1 MILQALVQRY
11 EDSEVKVPLYWQKRN
26 IDFAVNLNLEGDILD
41 ITPLWTEEGKKK
53 IRRIEILPEEPPGR
67 TSGIKA
73 GFLCDNESYIFG
85 KDPKRGTEKYE
96 AARALH
102 NEVLAQAGSSVS
114 DAIKAYFAHP
124 MQDDLE
130 LDRGVYTFQV
140 NGLFA
145 YEDEAIR
152 EAWNKYKE
160 TIKEGE
166 IIRCLVSGEFD
177 HIDSL
182 HGKIA
187 LPGVSMGSV
196 PFISINAES
205 FTSYGSTSK
214 DPAARIGQESSFK
227 YASALNNLLQDAKHV
242 KRLGQ
247 DTLVYW
253 AEGDDRAE
261 MEVMDLLAEPKE
273 DDQAVLEAIIT
284 NIANGAQVNVD
295 GCDLSKQFYL
305 LCLSPN
311 AGRISVRFFHHN
323 RFGNIVQHITDHYRN
338 LKILGKSKFAFI
350 PPWMILSETTVKKKT
365 KDVLPLL
372 GGQLFESII
381 SSKIYPMT
389 LYHAILRRIR
399 AGEETNTTK
408 AAIIKAI
415 LIKNFGSEV
424 ATVALNKESNNI
436 PYTLGRLFSILENLQ
451 ERAIGSSTIRQSYF
465 SSASTN
471 PSTVFPRLLA
481 LSMHHADK
489 LDSSVWFEQQ
499 KGDLI
504 DKLDPD
510 NPFPQTL
517 SLQEQGEFI
526 VGYYHQQQERYKKKE
541 EK

>member
-11 EDSEVKVPLYWQKRN
+11 EDSVDKIPLYWQRRHIDYAIN
-26 IDFAVNLNLEGDILD
+26 IDQAGNILE
-41 ITPLWTEEGKKK
+41 ITPLVEEKDNKKS
-53 IRRIEILPEEPPGR
+53 RRIETLPEEPPGR

-73 GFLCDNESYIFG
+73 GFLCDNEGYFFG
-85 KDPKRGTEKYE
+85 KDPKRGPEKYE
-96 AARALH
+96 AARILH
-102 NEVLAQAGSSVS
+102 DEVLSDVKSVAAT
-114 DAIKAYFAHP
+114 AIKAYFANP
-124 MQDDLE
+124 MQVDRE
-130 LDRGVYTFQV
+130 VERGVYTFEV
-140 NGLFA
+140 NGIFA
-145 YEDEAIR
+145 YEDPAIK
-152 EAWNKYKE
+152 EAWHKYKE
-160 TIKEGE
+160 EVKEGKV
-166 IIRCLVSGEFD
+166 IRCLVSGKLD
-177 HIDSL
+177 NIDPL
-182 HGKIA
+182 HGKIG

-205 FTSYGSTSK
+205 FTSYGNTIK
-214 DPAARIGQESSFK
+214 DPAAPIGQEASFK
-227 YASALNNLLQDAKHV
+227 YATALNGLINDTKHA
-242 KRLGQ
+242 KRLGP

-261 MEVMDLLAEPKE
+261 MEIMDLLAEPKE
-273 DDQAVLEAIIT
+273 DDQVKIEAI
-284 NIANGAQVNVD
+284 VNSVAEGKLVD
-295 GCDLSKQFYL
+295 VEGCDFSKQFYL

-323 RFGNIVQHITDHYRN
+323 RFGSIVRYISQHYKN
-338 LKILGKSKFAFI
+338 LEIVGNSKFAFI

-365 KDVLPLL
+365 KDALPLL
-372 GGQLFESII
+372 GGQLFEAII
-381 SSKIYPMT
+381 SSKHYPMT

-408 AAIIKAI
+408 AAVIKAV
-415 LIKNFGSEV
+415 LIKNFRSEV
-424 ATVALNKESNNI
+424 ATVALNKESANV

-471 PSTVFPRLLA
+471 PSTVFPRLLS

-489 LDSSVWFEQQ
+489 LDSSVWYEKQ

-526 VGYYHQQQERYKKKE
+526 VGYYHQQQERYTKKE